1 MSADFCFWDAIFE
14 EVREGERGSRGEF
27 GDVAVEEAA
36 DDNGS
41 EEVGNAGDN
50 VDFGELD
57 NDKDECDA

>member
-1 MSADFCFWDAIFE
+1 MSADFCFWDAVFE
-14 EVREGERGSRGEF
+14 EVWEGERWSGGEF

-41 EEVGNAGDN
+41 EEVGDAGDD

-57 NDKDECDA
+57 DD